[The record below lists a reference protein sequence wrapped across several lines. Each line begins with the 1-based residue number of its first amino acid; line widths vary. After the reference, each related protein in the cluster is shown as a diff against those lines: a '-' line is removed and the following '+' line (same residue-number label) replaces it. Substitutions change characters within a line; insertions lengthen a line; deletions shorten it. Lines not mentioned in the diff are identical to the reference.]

1 MGVSVKRIVV
11 TGMGIVSP
19 LGCGVQHVWQ
29 SLLAGKSGITRLSEQ
44 LVADIPCKV
53 AGQVPS
59 IDSDPLHGFDPLAT
73 IPAKE
78 RKKMDRFIEF
88 ALVAAREAL
97 AQAGWSPASA
107 AEQERTATVIATG
120 IGGFSEIANAVHTT
134 DERGP
139 RRLSPFT
146 IPSFLANLAAGHV
159 SIAHGFRGPIG
170 APVTACAAGAQAGW
184 SPASA
189 AEQERT
195 ATVIATGIGGF
206 SEIANAVHTT
216 DERGPRRL
224 SPFTIPSFL
233 ANLAAGH
240 VSIAHGFRGPI
251 GAPVTACAAGAQAI
265 GDAARMIRSGE
276 ADIALCGGAEA
287 AIHRVSLAGFAA
299 ARALSSAY
307 SDHPESAS
315 RPFDRDRDGFV
326 MGEGAGLIVIE
337 SLEHALAR
345 GATPLAELVG
355 YGTSADA
362 YHLTAGPEDGNGARR
377 AMEIAIRQA
386 GVTVEEIDH
395 INAHATSTQVGDKGE
410 LAAIKTLFGV
420 HPVAITSTKSA
431 TGHLLGAAGGIEA
444 IFTIQALRDQVVP
457 PTLNLHHPDE
467 EAAGLNLVA
476 LQARPQKMRYALSNG
491 FGFGGVNASLLLKR
505 WQ

>member
-1 MGVSVKRIVV
+1 MSVPTKRVVV

-19 LGCGVQHVWQ
+19 LGCGVSHVWQ
-29 SLLAGKSGITRLSEQ
+29 ALLQGKSGISRLDEEI
-44 LVADIPCKV
+44 VEDIACKV

-59 IDSDPLHGFDPLAT
+59 IEDDPLHGFDPSVA
-73 IPAKE
+73 IPSKE

-88 ALVAAREAL
+88 AMVAAQEAL
-97 AQAGWSPASA
+97 SQAGWFPEDQ
-107 AEQERTATVIATG
+107 AERERTATVIATG
-120 IGGFSEIANAVHTT
+120 IGGFNEIANAVRTT
-134 DERGP
+134 D
-139 RRLSPFT
+139 T
-146 IPSFLANLAAGHV
+146 
-159 SIAHGFRGPIG
+159 
-170 APVTACAAGAQAGW
+170 
-184 SPASA
+184 
-189 AEQERT
+189 
-195 ATVIATGIGGF
+195 
-206 SEIANAVHTT
+206 
-216 DERGPRRL
+216 RGPRRL

-265 GDAARMIRSGE
+265 GDAARMIRAGE
-276 ADIALCGGAEA
+276 ADIALCGGSEA
-287 AIHRVSLAGFAA
+287 AIHRVSLGGFAA
-299 ARALSSAY
+299 AKALSSNFN
-307 SDHPESAS
+307 DHPKAAS

-362 YHLTAGPEDGNGARR
+362 HHLTAGPEDGNGARR
-377 AMEIAIRQA
+377 AMEAAIKQA
-386 GVTVEEIDH
+386 GISSADIQH

-410 LAAIKTLFGV
+410 LAAIKSVFGT
-420 HPVAITSTKSA
+420 HRVAVTSTKSA

-444 IFTIQALRDQVVP
+444 IFTIQALREQVVP
-457 PTLNLHHPDE
+457 PTLNLHHPDADAE
-467 EAAGLNLVA
+467 GLHLVA
-476 LQARPQKMRYALSNG
+476 LTTQPQRMHYALSNG

-505 WQ
+505 WE